1 MNNAVRKAT
10 AITVVRIVV
19 SVVGLGLCA
28 VVGSVAWASGDH
40 ERARQALQA
49 GEIMPLDKILAVVT
63 QTHPGQILEV
73 ELDQERRQGGK
84 VWVYEVKGITS
95 DGKIFKLKIDARTG
109 EVVRFRDARIN
120 R

>member
-1 MNNAVRKAT
+1 MTNAQRRAST
-10 AITVVRIVV
+10 T
-19 SVVGLGLCA
+19 SVVTILVWMVGFGVCA
-28 VVGSVAWASGDH
+28 ARGSAVWASPDH

-73 ELDQERRQGGK
+73 ELDQERRPGGK
-84 VWVYEVKGITS
+84 VWVYEVKGIAS

>member
-1 MNNAVRKAT
+1 MNNVVRKAT

-49 GEIMPLDKILAVVT
+49 GEIMPLDKILAVVS
-63 QTHPGQILEV
+63 QSHPGQILEV
-73 ELDQERRQGGK
+73 ELDRERSQGGK
-84 VWVYEVKGITS
+84 VWMYEIKGITP
-95 DGKIFKLKIDARTG
+95 DGKLFKLKVDARTG
-109 EVVRFRDARIN
+109 EVVQFRHARIN